1 MKENVKDF
9 FVHAYY
15 LRVMNFEAKSMKHP
29 FRSLALIMQLR
40 LFQRSFYTFR
50 RDFDNDYD
58 YYLSSHHTP
67 TL

>member
-1 MKENVKDF
+1 MKDF
-9 FVHAYY
+9 FLYVCN
-15 LRVMNFEAKSMKHP
+15 LRVMNFETECVKNA
-29 FRSLALIMQLR
+29 FRSLALIMQCR
-40 LFQRSFYTFR
+40 QDFYKAHFTFR